1 MFKNLKKKISEE
13 QSPQRNVV
21 GTNRQQQGLPPSGN
35 RSRTSSLTGQQD
47 DGSSTP
53 DKELLAGM
61 IAEPAFL
68 SEYTIFAVEDPKR
81 PKPQTGSAVVSK
93 SPLPTSPDAIN
104 GNESQRND
112 QQSFTQKL
120 QLRVPSMESLFR
132 SPVKETLFRSPSKE
146 SLVRSGSRDS
156 LNRIDSDGPA
166 TTFDPPSDIESEA
179 EESSTNLEGLTKEQL
194 FQRLRR
200 MERSLGN
207 YRGKY
212 SELVTTY
219 RIVQREREKLQS
231 ILSQSQDK
239 ALRRISELRE
249 ELQMDQQAKKH
260 LQEEFD
266 ASLEEKDQ
274 LITVL
279 QTQVSLLKQRLGSSQ
294 ANTDLPEQTVESDSQ
309 TQNLTQEINSEN
321 AFVPGDGSGDTV
333 KTLESLQVRVR
344 RQENLLQRCKEMI
357 RSHKERNAQLS
368 SEKETLQEQLEERL
382 QELEKMKEL
391 HTNEKTKL
399 ITQLRDAKNLIEQ
412 LEQDKGMV
420 IAETKRQ
427 MHETL
432 EMKEEE
438 VTQLRV
444 RLKQLTTQCDE
455 LREQKEKSE
464 KAAFEELEKALHTT
478 QKTEEARKK
487 GKVQMDEQ
495 IKAIEKASE
504 DERKN
509 LQQELSRV
517 KQEVVDI
524 MKKSSE
530 ERIAKLEQLHAEEL
544 ARKEQEL
551 KDRLQTQEQQFAE
564 QMKAALVKS
573 HEEFLNTV
581 QAKEQDCLAL
591 EELELQKKAI
601 QSQSENRLQELQQE
615 TDMLRTR
622 ILELESSLAKSSEEA
637 KQQGDDLAANI
648 ESERNK
654 HNSELTHIEDKHRKE
669 LEKLRQE
676 FDQTCSEKLQLL
688 KQEHEFKMEELRDKL
703 QKEQDDLL
711 KEKETI
717 FHAHIE
723 EMNVRTLEKL
733 DVKQTELETLSAEL
747 SEALKARQE
756 LEQQLAVFH
765 DERKNMVE
773 EWERNLEQEIA
784 RHKEQIE
791 DFKKEKEIS
800 AGALE
805 SALKAEVQSL
815 ELQLTEK
822 QKQLE
827 ELQAQEQ
834 VLNEIA
840 KKSEAEVILLSA
852 KLEDACQSHQN
863 NTNAQVQLYEAQLAE
878 LKQKITNVETE
889 RAQLIDKEAATES
902 QLNVISAE
910 LSSFKAQV
918 TDLKQQLEE
927 QSENIM
933 QKLSCSTQEHES
945 EMKHLTETIEHA
957 KKDVAERENE
967 IAQIKMQ
974 QNQQMEDF
982 KEKLLAAEKRIRTL
996 QDDYESKL
1004 KNQESKFENFKQKT
1018 KEIQETLKRKLSE
1031 QEKKFKMEI
1040 ENKQLEL
1047 SEKEKHFNAKMLE
1060 MAQAGSTGISDAV
1073 SQLDHNHK
1081 EQLKS
1086 MSEAHRREIEE
1097 IAKGWEKKLQQHVE
1111 ELQEKHEHELQEKEQ
1126 EVTEVKQKLD
1136 IFGSEKDEASREIAQ
1151 LKEEQGKKDL
1161 SFNELQEQLKQVCT
1175 QVDTLLHDEARFKS
1189 KVETLEA
1196 DLNRT
1201 LSEKSALQDQLG
1213 EVIAAAAKDSS
1224 RVNELVEMLKE
1235 ANEKLET
1242 LESLHTRD
1250 CEDYEKRLKDKFVA
1264 AQQKETEFNELLLDC
1279 SSHLKAYCTDID
1291 ASLKTKNNEL
1301 NAKCSDKINLLIA
1314 RMTQCQNQIIKIK
1327 EAVVVKA
1334 GKIVDLE
1341 TQLDQVTSQ
1350 HASLESSLQHSMQHL
1365 QDKEKEISLLRE
1377 ELHCLKTEKE
1387 SLQKEGGQHQEVVV
1401 EKEGF
1406 ITQLKKELSE
1416 KMNAVTSL
1424 QGELRGRESKI
1435 EALNVLVSELK
1446 TNLENSIGVAEKEAA
1461 TSALRKQS
1469 EEDLMSRVETLSH
1482 EKASALEQVDQHK
1495 NKLAEWKK
1503 KAENRFT
1510 QNHNTIKELQA
1521 KLDMHNQQS
1530 NQKDEQLR
1538 KLKEELDKQSKSLDS
1553 LKAEAQQMQIV
1564 KEKKECSVTAELE
1577 AKKARIEEL
1586 EGFISKVTREK
1597 ECLVEEMRK
1606 QSYQKEAEHK
1616 ELVQQLQNA
1625 QVTVFEK
1632 DNRYM
1637 EAEQKVLIFEKDIAT
1652 LKTELETRQRDFDL
1666 LKAEIVKSKEE
1677 EVKALETKLAESI
1690 VRHTELKKKAEQKIA
1705 AVKKQLLSQVEEKE
1719 QCKKDLDNQLQ
1730 DLKQKMQERENR
1742 VKTLEVKIKSIEDSS
1757 GFEKEE
1763 MQREVQN
1770 VKAAIEQEKASTL
1783 ENVRQMYEEKISSLQ
1798 KDIVEKEQQ
1807 LQKQR
1812 EKLEEKH
1819 ESETKM
1825 QSTYDDLLQKLERI
1839 EKERQRQQ
1847 ATVGRLQKELEACR
1861 KQHDLLLN
1869 QHKEKEV
1876 ELLSLKQSLQLKET
1890 EMQEMGSKVDD
1901 LKKTL
1906 NAGELTMKE
1915 KDETLAKDQ
1924 EMHRLQIE
1932 ESTLKHNETLKALQ
1946 EQLEKKD
1953 DLIKTF
1959 EENVAEKVK
1968 SDSEIQTLLGDMQSQ
1983 LKELNVKLKE
1993 AEKEKQK
2000 LCKDLASA
2008 QKDLRVLRKEQQQE
2022 LEILKKELADEADQK
2037 IKHEQEDMELKHN
2050 SKIKQLMRE
2059 FNTQMAKK
2067 ERELETAVQETISKA
2082 QEVEAELMQSHQIE
2096 ATQLHKRIV
2105 EKDDD
2110 LKRTVTKY
2118 EEILEAREEEMTAK
2132 VAELQ
2137 AQLEELQTQ
2146 YAQKVAEQENR
2157 SADGVTT
2164 DDLQTQL
2171 SEKTTLLNEARLK
2184 EQEFREQIHTLADQ
2198 LRQYERNV
2206 FVTPL
2211 GTPYREG
2218 SHRQTDVSAFGE
2230 PTEFEYLR
2238 KVMYEYMMGKET
2250 KTMAKVITTVLR
2262 FPPDQT
2268 QKILEREEARPLS
2281 WLRTST

>member
-13 QSPQRNVV
+13 QSPQRNVL

-61 IAEPAFL
+61 IAEPALL

-81 PKPQTGSAVVSK
+81 PKPQTGSASVSK
-93 SPLPTSPDAIN
+93 SPFPISPDAIN
-104 GNESQRND
+104 GNEAQRND

-156 LNRIDSDGPA
+156 LNRIDSDSPV

-179 EESSTNLEGLTKEQL
+179 EETSSNLEGLSKEQL
-194 FQRLRR
+194 FHRLRR

-279 QTQVSLLKQRLGSSQ
+279 QTQVSLLKQRLGSGQ
-294 ANTDLPEQTVESDSQ
+294 TDTDLLEQTVESDSQ
-309 TQNLTQEINSEN
+309 AQNLTQEINSEN
-321 AFVPGDGSGDTV
+321 AFVQGDGSGDAV

-357 RSHKERNAQLS
+357 WTHKERSAQLS

-391 HTNEKTKL
+391 HTSEKTKL

-432 EMKEEE
+432 EVKEEE
-438 VTQLRV
+438 VNQLRV

-464 KAAFEELEKALHTT
+464 KAAFEELEKALRTS

-487 GKVQMDEQ
+487 GKVQMEEQ
-495 IKAIEKASE
+495 IKAIEIASE

-509 LQQELSRV
+509 LQQELSRA

-551 KDRLQTQEQQFAE
+551 KDRLQTQELQFAE
-564 QMKAALVKS
+564 QMKSALVKS
-573 HEEFLNTV
+573 HEEYLNTV

-637 KQQGDDLAANI
+637 KQQADHLAANI

-654 HNSELTHIEDKHRKE
+654 QNSEITHMENKHREE
-669 LEKLRQE
+669 LEKLRE
-676 FDQTCSEKLQLL
+676 ELDQVCSEKLQLL

-703 QKEQDDLL
+703 QKEQEALL

-717 FHAHIE
+717 FHAHVE
-723 EMNVRTLEKL
+723 EMNARTLEKL

-747 SEALKARQE
+747 SDALNARQE
-756 LEQQLAVFH
+756 LEQNLAVLL
-765 DERKNMVE
+765 DERKSMVE
-773 EWERNLEQEIA
+773 EWERKLEGEIA
-784 RHKEQIE
+784 RYKEQIDNIE
-791 DFKKEKEIS
+791 KEKEVS
-800 AGALE
+800 AGVLE
-805 SALKAEVQSL
+805 NSLKAEVQSL

-822 QKQLE
+822 QKHLE

-834 VLNEIA
+834 VLSEKA
-840 KKSEAEVILLSA
+840 TKSEAEVLLLNV
-852 KLEDACQSHQN
+852 KLEDVCQSHQS
-863 NTNAQVQLYEAQLAE
+863 NTDAQVKLYEAQLVE
-878 LKQKITNVETE
+878 LQQKIIDVETE

-933 QKLSCSTQEHES
+933 QKLSCSTQEHET
-945 EMKHLTETIEHA
+945 ERKHLTEAMEQA
-957 KKDVAERENE
+957 MKDVAEKEKE
-967 IAQIKMQ
+967 IAQIKLQ
-974 QNQQMEDF
+974 QNQQMGDF
-982 KEKLLAAEKRIRTL
+982 KEKLLAAEERIRAL
-996 QDDYESKL
+996 QGDYENKL
-1004 KNQESKFENFKQKT
+1004 KNHEGKFEKFRQKA

-1031 QEKKFKMEI
+1031 QEKKLKMEI
-1040 ENKQLEL
+1040 ENKQLEF

-1073 SQLDHNHK
+1073 SQLEHNHK
-1081 EQLKS
+1081 EQLES
-1086 MSEAHRREIEE
+1086 LSEAHRREMEE
-1097 IAKGWEKKLQQHVE
+1097 ITRVWEKKLQQHVE

-1126 EVTEVKQKLD
+1126 EVTDVKQKLD
-1136 IFGSEKDEASREIAQ
+1136 IFGSEKDEASRVIAQ

-1161 SFNELQEQLKQVCT
+1161 SFNELQEQFKQVCS
-1175 QVDTLLHDEARFKS
+1175 QIDTLLHDETSFKS
-1189 KVETLEA
+1189 KLESLEA
-1196 DLNRT
+1196 DLSRT
-1201 LSEKSALQDQLG
+1201 LSEKSALQEQLG
-1213 EVIAAAAKDSS
+1213 EVMAAAAKDSS
-1224 RVNELVEMLKE
+1224 RVNELDEMLKK
-1235 ANEKLET
+1235 ANEKLEA
-1242 LESLHTRD
+1242 LESLHTRE
-1250 CEDYEKRLKDKFVA
+1250 CEDFEKRLEDKLVA
-1264 AQQKETEFNELLLDC
+1264 AQQKETKFNELILGC
-1279 SSHLKAYCTDID
+1279 SSQLEAYCSDSD
-1291 ASLKTKNNEL
+1291 AKSSDL
-1301 NAKCSDKINLLIA
+1301 NAKCTDKINFLIA
-1314 RMTQCQNQIIKIK
+1314 RMTRCKNQVVKIR
-1327 EAVVVKA
+1327 EAVVVQA

-1341 TQLDQVTSQ
+1341 TQLEQVTSQ
-1350 HASLESSLQHSMQHL
+1350 HALIESSLQQSLQHL
-1365 QDKEKEISLLRE
+1365 QDKEKEILLIRE
-1377 ELHCLKTEKE
+1377 ELQCLKTEKE
-1387 SLQKEGGQHQEVVV
+1387 ALRNEGGQHQEVVV
-1401 EKEGF
+1401 EKEAF

-1416 KMNAVTSL
+1416 KMNVVTSM
-1424 QGELRGRESKI
+1424 QAELKGKESKI
-1435 EALNVLVSELK
+1435 EALTVLVNELK

-1461 TSALRKQS
+1461 SSALRKQC
-1469 EEDLMSRVETLSH
+1469 EEDLLSKVEALSR
-1482 EKASALEQVDQHK
+1482 EKTSALEQVDQQK

-1510 QNHNTIKELQA
+1510 QNHNTIKELQS
-1521 KLDMHNQQS
+1521 KLEMLNQQS
-1530 NQKDEQLR
+1530 NEKDEQLR
-1538 KLKEELDKQSKSLDS
+1538 KLKEELDQQSKKLDS
-1553 LKAEAQQMQIV
+1553 LKAEAQQMQIL
-1564 KEKKECSVTAELE
+1564 KEKKECDATAALE
-1577 AKKARIEEL
+1577 TQKARIEEL
-1586 EGFISKVTREK
+1586 EGLLSKVTREK

-1606 QSYQKEAEHK
+1606 QSYQKEAEQK

-1632 DNRYM
+1632 DNRHM
-1637 EAEQKVLIFEKDIAT
+1637 EADQKVQLLEKDIAT
-1652 LKTELETRQRDFDL
+1652 LKTELETRQRDFEL
-1666 LKAEIVKSKEE
+1666 VKAEIMKSKEE
-1677 EVKALETKLAESI
+1677 DIKALETKLAESI

-1705 AVKKQLLSQVEEKE
+1705 SIKKQLMSQVEEKE
-1719 QCKKDLDNQLQ
+1719 HYKKDLENQLQ
-1730 DLKQKMQERENR
+1730 DMKQKMQERENR

-1757 GFEKEE
+1757 GLEKEE

-1798 KDIVEKEQQ
+1798 KDIAAKEQQ
-1807 LQKQR
+1807 LQRQR
-1812 EKLEEKH
+1812 EELEEKNVS
-1819 ESETKM
+1819 ESKM
-1825 QSTYDDLLQKLERI
+1825 QSTHDDLLQKLEGL
-1839 EKERQRQQ
+1839 EKERQQQQ
-1847 ATVGRLQKELEACR
+1847 AMVVKLQKELETCK
-1861 KQHDLLLN
+1861 KQHDLLLV
-1869 QHKEKEV
+1869 QHKEKETD
-1876 ELLSLKQSLQLKET
+1876 LLSLKQELQLKET
-1890 EMQEMGSKVDD
+1890 EMLVMGSKVDD
-1901 LKKTL
+1901 LRKTL
-1906 NAGELTMKE
+1906 TAGERTMKE
-1915 KDETLAKDQ
+1915 KDETIVKEQ
-1924 EMHRLQIE
+1924 EVHRLQLE
-1932 ESTLKHNETLKALQ
+1932 ESSLKHSETLKALE

-1959 EENVAEKVK
+1959 EENLAEKVK
-1968 SDSEIQTLLGDMQSQ
+1968 SDAELKTLLSDMQSQ

-2000 LCKDLASA
+2000 LCKDVASA

-2022 LEILKKELADEADQK
+2022 LEILKKELADEAEQK

-2050 SKIKQLMRE
+2050 SKLKQLMRE

-2067 ERELETAVQETISKA
+2067 ERELETSVQETIGKA

-2096 ATQLHKRIV
+2096 ATQLHKRIA
-2105 EKDDD
+2105 EKNED

-2137 AQLEELQTQ
+2137 AQLEELQTE
-2146 YAQKVAEQENR
+2146 YTQKVAEQQNSSVE
-2157 SADGVTT
+2157 GITT

-2171 SEKTTLLNEARLK
+2171 SEKTTLLNEAKLK

-2198 LRQYERNV
+2198 LRKYERNV